1 MDNMALGS
9 FETIGFVAAL
19 NGADAALKSAEVKLL
34 GCQYVGSG
42 LVSVLLTGDVSSV
55 KVAVDSGCCAAEQ
68 VGTVQSRSVI
78 ARTAEGLESIVTDTK
93 GKGQKSASKR
103 RASTLPQQDK
113 VASKKKTTAAAD
125 DTEMSLTALDALRVT
140 ELRDVARKLP
150 GISLDRRV
158 IRSAR
163 KDELIA
169 AITSYYQKAKE

>member
-1 MDNMALGS
+1 MDNLALGS

-19 NGADAALKSAEVKLL
+19 NGADAALKSADVKLL

-55 KVAVDSGCCAAEQ
+55 KVAVESGCSAAEQ
-68 VGTVQSRSVI
+68 VGTVQSHSVI
-78 ARTAEGLESIVTDTK
+78 ARTAEGLESIVNDAK
-93 GKGQKSASKR
+93 LKGQKG
-103 RASTLPQQDK
+103 
-113 VASKKKTTAAAD
+113 ASKKGTSASPRQAKAVPKLTTAEAD
-125 DTEMSLTALDALRVT
+125 ITEINLADLATLRVT

-150 GISLDRRV
+150 GMSLDRRV

-169 AITSYYQKAKE
+169 AITSCYQQDKE

>member
-19 NGADAALKSAEVKLL
+19 NGADAALKSADVKLL

-55 KVAVDSGCCAAEQ
+55 KVAVDSGCSAAEQ
-68 VGTVQSRSVI
+68 VGTVHSRSVI
-78 ARTAEGLESIVTDTK
+78 ARTAEGLESIVTDSK
-93 GKGQKSASKR
+93 GKGQKAASRR
-103 RASTLPQQDK
+103 RASALPRQDK
-113 VASKKKTTAAAD
+113 VAARTTIAAAPD
-125 DTEMSLTALDALRVT
+125 PEMSLTELDGLRVT
-140 ELRDVARKLP
+140 DLRDVARKLP

-169 AITSYYQKAKE
+169 AITSYYQKVKE

>member
-1 MDNMALGS
+1 MNNLALGS

-19 NGADAALKSAEVKLL
+19 NGADAALKSADVKFL

-55 KVAVDSGCCAAEQ
+55 KVAIDAGCSAAEQ
-68 VGTVQSRSVI
+68 VGTVHSQTVI
-78 ARTAEGLESIVTDTK
+78 ARTAEGLEGIVTDIK
-93 GKGQKSASKR
+93 PKGQKSAPKKR
-103 RASTLPQQDK
+103 VSTPPRQAK
-113 VASKKKTTAAAD
+113 GVPKPTTATAD
-125 DTEMSLTALDALRVT
+125 ITKLDLTALAAMRVT

-150 GISLDRRV
+150 GITLDRRV

-169 AITSYYQKAKE
+169 AITSCYRKGKE